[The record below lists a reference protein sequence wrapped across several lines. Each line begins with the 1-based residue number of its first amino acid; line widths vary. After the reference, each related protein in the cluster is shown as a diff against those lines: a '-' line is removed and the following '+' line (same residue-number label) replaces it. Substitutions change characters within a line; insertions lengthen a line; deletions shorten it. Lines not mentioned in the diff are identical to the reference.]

1 MGELTANNVDELRYI
16 VQVKTLTRHW

>member
-16 VQVKTLTRHW
+16 VQVKTLTRH